1 MAQAARGRA
10 AAGAPAA
17 AAAGAAVGPSSSTA
31 AAPGDPPAAAAARAA
46 ALEREIDLLNADP
59 FDPDAQKKIA
69 ELLRK
74 QAVEENLEHAIE
86 HAPEAFA
93 EVVMLYVNLRVNGVP
108 MKAFVDSGAQRSIM
122 SRSAAEKCNILRLMD
137 TRFAG
142 VARGV
147 GAGVI
152 CGRVH
157 AVPVVVGNDNHVSM
171 SVTVMDQ
178 VSSGSLFSFFSS
190 FLPFSSSFSPSSS
203 RISIFSLR
211 WC

>member
-1 MAQAARGRA
+1 MAQARGG
-10 AAGAPAA
+10 GASA
-17 AAAGAAVGPSSSTA
+17 AAAGAAPSGPPPASSA
-31 AAPGDPPAAAAARAA
+31 AAPGPSTSSAAATAAA

-59 FDPDAQKKIA
+59 FDPEAQKKIA

-74 QAVEENLEHAIE
+74 QAVEDSLEHAME
-86 HAPEAFA
+86 HTPEAFA
-93 EVVMLYVNLRVNGVP
+93 EVVMLYVNLTVNGVP

-157 AVPVVVGNDNHVSM
+157 AVPVVVGGGNHVSM

-178 VSSGSLFSFFSS
+178 VSELSATMAGFF
-190 FLPFSSSFSPSSS
+190 FLLPLTEKKTHTKI
-203 RISIFSLR
+203 RQ
-211 WC
+211 

>member
-1 MAQAARGRA
+1 MAQARSGSGNPSTA
-10 AAGAPAA
+10 AAGPSSTSA
-17 AAAGAAVGPSSSTA
+17 GPSSSFA
-31 AAPGDPPAAAAARAA
+31 SAAAAERSAA
-46 ALEREIDLLNADP
+46 IEREIDLLNADP
-59 FDPDAQKKIA
+59 FDPEAQKKIA

-93 EVVMLYVNLRVNGVP
+93 EVVMLYVHLKVNGVA

-122 SRSAAEKCNILRLMD
+122 SRSAAEKCGILRLMD

-157 AVPVVVGNDNHVSM
+157 AVPVVVGGENHVSM

-178 VSSGSLFSFFSS
+178 VSEEEDEE
-190 FLPFSSSFSPSSS
+190 
-203 RISIFSLR
+203 
-211 WC
+211 

>member
-1 MAQAARGRA
+1 MAQARGGGGA
-10 AAGAPAA
+10 SAAGAGAGPSGPPHASSSPGPSTSASAA
-17 AAAGAAVGPSSSTA
+17 AT
-31 AAPGDPPAAAAARAA
+31 
-46 ALEREIDLLNADP
+46 LEREIDLLNADP
-59 FDPDAQKKIA
+59 FDPEAQKKIA
-69 ELLRK
+69 ELLRR

-93 EVVMLYVNLRVNGVP
+93 EVVMLYVNLTVNGVP

-122 SRSAAEKCNILRLMD
+122 SRGAAERCNILRLMD

-157 AVPVVVGNDNHVSM
+157 AVPVVVGGGSHVSM

-178 VSSGSLFSFFSS
+178 V
-190 FLPFSSSFSPSSS
+190 
-203 RISIFSLR
+203 R
-211 WC
+211 

>member
-1 MAQAARGRA
+1 MAQAGPPSSA
-10 AAGAPAA
+10 APAGPSSSAAPSGPSAA
-17 AAAGAAVGPSSSTA
+17 AAAAAERS
-31 AAPGDPPAAAAARAA
+31 A

-59 FDPDAQKKIA
+59 FDPAAQKKIA
-69 ELLRK
+69 ELLQR
-74 QAVEENLEHAIE
+74 QAVEDSLEHAME
-86 HAPEAFA
+86 HTPEAFA
-93 EVVMLYVNLRVNGVP
+93 EVVMLYVDLRVNGVP

-122 SRSAAEKCNILRLMD
+122 SRGAAEKCNILRLMD

-157 AVPVVVGNDNHVSM
+157 TVPVVVGDSHVSM

-178 VSSGSLFSFFSS
+178 VSEEKEEEQEE
-190 FLPFSSSFSPSSS
+190 
-203 RISIFSLR
+203 REKVKEKT
-211 WC
+211 

>member
-1 MAQAARGRA
+1 MAQARGGGA
-10 AAGAPAA
+10 SASAPAPAGASSGPSSAA
-17 AAAGAAVGPSSSTA
+17 AAAAAPGPSSSS
-31 AAPGDPPAAAAARAA
+31 AAAAAAERASAAA

-59 FDPDAQKKIA
+59 FDPEAQKKIA
-69 ELLRK
+69 ELLRR

-93 EVVMLYVNLRVNGVP
+93 EVVMLYVNLTVNGVP
-108 MKAFVDSGAQRSIM
+108 MKAFVDSGAQRTIM

-157 AVPVVVGNDNHVSM
+157 AVPVVVGEGGQKSHVSM

-178 VSSGSLFSFFSS
+178 VREKFF
-190 FLPFSSSFSPSSS
+190 
-203 RISIFSLR
+203 
-211 WC
+211 